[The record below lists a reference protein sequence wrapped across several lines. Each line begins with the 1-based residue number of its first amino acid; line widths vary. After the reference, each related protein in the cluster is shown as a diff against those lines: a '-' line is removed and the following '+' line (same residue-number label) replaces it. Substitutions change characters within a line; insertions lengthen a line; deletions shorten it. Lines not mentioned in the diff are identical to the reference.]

1 MNVHGIIFFFKFL
14 VRQLQMIN
22 NPGLSPRI
30 YQVLSD
36 EKLCLTD
43 NPIYMQLLTTFSET
57 TAVQN

>member
-1 MNVHGIIFFFKFL
+1 
-14 VRQLQMIN
+14 MIN

-43 NPIYMQLLTTFSET
+43 NPIYMQLLTTLAMHSPKRRQFKIK
-57 TAVQN
+57 